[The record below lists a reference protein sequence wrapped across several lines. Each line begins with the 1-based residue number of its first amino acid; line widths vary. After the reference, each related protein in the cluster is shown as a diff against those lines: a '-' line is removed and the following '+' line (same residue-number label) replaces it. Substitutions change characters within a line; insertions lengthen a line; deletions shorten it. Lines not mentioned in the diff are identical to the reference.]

1 MDRGEHEISRLKVFA
16 LLFTFISSHI
26 TKPLLKGS
34 GRSNMIT
41 KNNALVVILVKSIHH
56 CPLEP
61 LCRMAGSW

>member
-34 GRSNMIT
+34 GLSNMIT
-41 KNNALVVILVKSIHH
+41 KNNALVVILISSEVDTPLSIRTT
-56 CPLEP
+56 L
-61 LCRMAGSW
+61 